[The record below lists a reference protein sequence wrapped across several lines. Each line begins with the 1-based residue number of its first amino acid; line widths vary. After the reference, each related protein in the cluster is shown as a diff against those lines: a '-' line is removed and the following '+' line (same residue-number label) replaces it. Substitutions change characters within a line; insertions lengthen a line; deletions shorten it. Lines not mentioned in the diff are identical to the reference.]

1 MMKQNTLFTPLP
13 PPEAITSLL
22 KWYHANGR
30 DLPWRRD
37 ITPYR
42 VWISEIMLQQTRVE
56 AVKPYFHRFLQ
67 AFPDVNALANAEET
81 HLLKLWEGLGYYSRA
96 RNLQKAAKEITAQ
109 HGGALPADLA
119 QLKKLPGIGSY
130 TAGAIASIA
139 YGIPAPAVD
148 GNVLRVLA
156 RVTGCD
162 ADIMHPHTRA
172 SAEEVV
178 AGLIPG
184 DSPGDFTQAVI
195 ELGATV
201 CVPNG
206 EAKCASCPMMPYC
219 VAYREDKVDT
229 LPVRSKK
236 APRRIEHR
244 TVLLLQEHDRY
255 MIRRRP
261 SKGLLAGLYELPNE
275 QGTLTREE
283 AIAFARKNGF
293 QPLHTEVLRPAI
305 HIFTHVEWHM
315 TAYLMTG
322 YFDEPKENVMAT
334 GEEMAG
340 TYAIPSA
347 FSAYTKLIL
356 KGELK

>member
-1 MMKQNTLFTPLP
+1 MTQQTSLFSPLP
-13 PPEAITSLL
+13 PEDAVQALL
-22 KWYHANGR
+22 DWYRANAR

-67 AFPDVNALANAEET
+67 AFPDINTLATAEET
-81 HLLKLWEGLGYYSRA
+81 YLLKLWEGLGYYSRA
-96 RNLQKAAKEITAQ
+96 RNLQKAARTVMEQ
-109 HGGALPADLA
+109 HGGELPADL
-119 QLKKLPGIGSY
+119 QKLKKLPGIGNY

-139 YGIPAPAVD
+139 FGIPAPAVD

-156 RVTGCD
+156 RITGCD

-172 SAEEVV
+172 SAEE
-178 AGLIPG
+178 ALTSIIPP
-184 DSPGDFTQAVI
+184 DAPGDFTQAVI

-206 EAKCASCPMMPYC
+206 EAKCIACPIMPYC
-219 VAYREDKVDT
+219 KAYREGKVDVF
-229 LPVRSKK
+229 PVRSKK

-244 TVLLLQEHDRY
+244 TILLLKEHDRY
-255 MIRRRP
+255 MIHLRP
-261 SKGLLAGLYELPNE
+261 PKGLLAGLFELPNE
-275 QGTLTREE
+275 LGTLTREE
-283 AIAFARKNGF
+283 AIDFARKNGF
-293 QPLHTEVLRPAI
+293 QPLHTESLSPAV
-305 HIFTHVEWHM
+305 HVFTHVEWHM

-322 YFDEPKENVMAT
+322 YFEEQTQKIMAT

-340 TYAIPSA
+340 IYAIPSA
-347 FSAYTKLIL
+347 FSAYIKPIL
-356 KGELK
+356 KGELL

>member
-1 MMKQNTLFTPLP
+1 MMTKTPLFSPLP
-13 PPEAITSLL
+13 PAEAVQALL
-22 KWYHANGR
+22 DWYRISAR
-30 DLPWRRD
+30 DLPWRRE

-67 AFPDVNALANAEET
+67 TFPNIAALANADET
-81 HLLKLWEGLGYYSRA
+81 VLLKQWEGLGYYSRA
-96 RNLQKAAKEITAQ
+96 RNLQKAARTVLEQ
-109 HGGALPADLA
+109 YGGDLPADLQ
-119 QLKKLPGIGSY
+119 QLKKLPGIGNY

-139 YGIPAPAVD
+139 FGIPAPAVD

-162 ADIMHPHTRA
+162 GDIMHPHTRA
-172 SAEEVV
+172 EAEE
-178 AGLIPG
+178 AITELIPA
-184 DSPGDFTQAVI
+184 DVPGDFTQAVI

-206 EAKCASCPMMPYC
+206 EAKCACCPMKPYC
-219 VAYREDKVDT
+219 KAYAEDKVDT

-244 TVLLLQEHDRY
+244 TVLLLKEHDRY

-261 SKGLLAGLYELPNE
+261 AKGLLAGLYELPNE
-275 QGTLTREE
+275 LGILTRDE

-293 QPLHTEVLRPAI
+293 QPLHTEVLAPAT

-322 YFDEPKENVMAT
+322 YFENPKENIMAT

-340 TYAIPSA
+340 IYAIPSA
-347 FSAYTKLIL
+347 FSPYTKPIL
-356 KGELK
+356 KGELL